1 MCIMKHAWVNRCFDD
16 VIHYKLLHVGVESAE
31 WLESS
36 LSCSSAMMHQHC
48 SCFVGFTLW
57 FYTDTA
63 KYISLEIQC
72 VHTYLESLQNHMQ
85 YLFLYTGKWEDNT
98 WFARM
103 CVDAALV
110 AAFMQYQIFCT
121 ISTHIANAEVH
132 MIDWMFCTQIMTSH
146 CKSLIWT
153 MQWWYG
159 MQGQGRQ

>member
-1 MCIMKHAWVNRCFDD
+1 
-16 VIHYKLLHVGVESAE
+16 
-31 WLESS
+31 
-36 LSCSSAMMHQHC
+36 MMHQHC

-132 MIDWMFCTQIMTSH
+132 MID
-146 CKSLIWT
+146 
-153 MQWWYG
+153 
-159 MQGQGRQ
+159 